1 MTAEEEEGEEAE
13 EEEEGVEEG
22 GAPGPGLTSPLEE
35 RDRRGTVRAAAW
47 TLGTAAGLAA

>member
-1 MTAEEEEGEEAE
+1 MTAEEESEEVEEEEEGEEV
-13 EEEEGVEEG
+13 GS
-22 GAPGPGLTSPLEE
+22 PGPAPTSPLEE